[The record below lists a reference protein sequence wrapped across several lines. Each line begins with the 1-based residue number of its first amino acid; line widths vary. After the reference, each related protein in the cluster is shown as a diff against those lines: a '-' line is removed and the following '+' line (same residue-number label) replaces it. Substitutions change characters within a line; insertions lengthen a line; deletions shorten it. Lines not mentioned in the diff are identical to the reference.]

1 MKKYRSV
8 GVILLTIFSLVVSTE
23 TSAQSAS
30 NNKWYQDGYAAIMDR
45 DPETLTKWG
54 IIKAF
59 GATGMPVKSKME
71 RFCRSFTV
79 WEIDALSKAKQG
91 AARKV
96 WHSGCLAAG
105 MSLRLSDIYAGNN

>member
-1 MKKYRSV
+1 MKRYRRV
-8 GVILLTIFSLVVSTE
+8 GLIVLTVFILVISTE

-30 NNKWYQDGYAAIMDR
+30 NSKWYQDGYAAIMDH
-45 DPETLTKWG
+45 DPETLAKWG
-54 IIKAF
+54 ITKAF
-59 GATGMPVKSKME
+59 GATGMPVKSKMD

-96 WHSGCLAAG
+96 WHSGCVAAG
-105 MSLRLSDIYAGNN
+105 MSLKLSDIYAGNN